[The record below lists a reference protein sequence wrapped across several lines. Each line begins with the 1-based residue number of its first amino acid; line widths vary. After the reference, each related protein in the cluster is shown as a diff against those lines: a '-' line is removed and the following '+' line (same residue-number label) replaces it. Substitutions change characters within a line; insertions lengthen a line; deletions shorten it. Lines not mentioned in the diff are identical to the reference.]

1 MARSPLVLA
10 AFAAPR
16 DWINYRAQTKP
27 SPRMERRVASGAS
40 LRPTKPTLRG
50 DQQAASAS
58 IGRASS
64 TATPK
69 FALRWRSLPVAVLVC
84 FVWRRGRA
92 APCDPCDP
100 CGRPRPRPPEPGSK
114 FALVTQ
120 RELGIW
126 GTRPWGRHL
135 AGLAPPFA
143 VFCLAAALYYTLTSA
158 YSSQFFARNITG
170 FVCFGDTGLPARY
183 LPPHALVD
191 PNGPGYDGQ
200 FHFMV
205 AQDLLG
211 SGEVGQFVD
220 NPAYR
225 YQRILYPALAAVW
238 ARGDVALL
246 PSALLKLNLL
256 AVAATTALLA
266 WMLRRRQLPPWYAL
280 IYPLFSSLV
289 LATLRDL
296 SEPTALFFLVLSLH
310 FYLEARVVGTAAA
323 LALAILGRET
333 ALALVPVL
341 VLDAMWHRRGTR
353 AALVSAAALGPFA
366 LWSGYL
372 YSQFGQLGLGVG
384 ERCSPHRWWR
394 WCNTQPNCLRW
405 GGPFRRIHCVT
416 CSWPTGCRPSAPIS
430 CCWR

>member
-1 MARSPLVLA
+1 M
-10 AFAAPR
+10 
-16 DWINYRAQTKP
+16 
-27 SPRMERRVASGAS
+27 
-40 LRPTKPTLRG
+40 
-50 DQQAASAS
+50 
-58 IGRASS
+58 
-64 TATPK
+64 
-69 FALRWRSLPVAVLVC
+69 
-84 FVWRRGRA
+84 
-92 APCDPCDP
+92 
-100 CGRPRPRPPEPGSK
+100 
-114 FALVTQ
+114 
-120 RELGIW
+120 
-126 GTRPWGRHL
+126 
-135 AGLAPPFA
+135 
-143 VFCLAAALYYTLTSA
+143 AAALYYTLTSA

-384 ERCSPHRWWR
+384 ERVFAAPLVAMVQYA
-394 WCNTQPNCLRW
+394 TQLFTLGRPLSADPLRYLFVAN
-405 GGPFRRIHCVT
+405 GLQAERAYFVLLALALGFSLAVAVRALNR
-416 CSWPTGCRPSAPIS
+416 RPSAITLGLLGFSLMPLLMSDVVWQGEVWSFGRVQILS
-430 CCWR
+430 QTLLLVHFVERGDRFALIPLWFHVVATGVCLDQLGLLG